1 MNKYSNIFHDISIL
15 NIRKIDETYPCKEI
29 KYRDLSNSYS
39 FLKFNNAYSEITERN
54 VIEHP
59 TSLEKEIFGQP
70 VDLLQ
75 KLNTK
80 EVSGNLHLDADAI
93 FRKGI
98 SRDYKKDMAPI
109 LKLKE
114 RVYEQLMR
122 EYEEVRHGEKGEITI
137 LPISFYCQSRTAQ
150 LGDIVNAV
158 KIMNKAFNLA
168 ISKLSQRAMW
178 RRVITCKRVTMLD
191 ENFNPFIHVLFY
203 IRDGAVSERFVAE
216 IMAVWASKIPAEY
229 EIRIAL
235 YSFNFEFL
243 CSLWRYFSSEE
254 GIEVSG
260 KAYPHEL
267 VLRKT
272 IFFGDVLMP
281 FPNVRLR
288 DYDKHE
294 PFRELSR
301 LMNRERK
308 TDARERYQR
317 IPKAEPR
324 KEYSKLKES
333 VINHKAYFLRIAKK
347 ANKINFTR
355 IIG

>member
-1 MNKYSNIFHDISIL
+1 MNEHSNLFHEISIL

-29 KYRDLSNSYS
+29 AYRDLSNSYS
-39 FLKFNNAYSEITERN
+39 FLIFDNAYSGVMELDVTK
-54 VIEHP
+54 HTTP
-59 TSLEKEIFGQP
+59 LKKEISGQP

-75 KLNTK
+75 KLNKK
-80 EVSGNLHLDADAI
+80 EATISSHSDADAI

-98 SRDYKKDMAPI
+98 SRGYKKDMAPI
-109 LKLKE
+109 LKMKE
-114 RVYEQLMR
+114 RAYEQLMQ
-122 EYEEVRHGEKGEITI
+122 EYEEVRRGEKGEITI
-137 LPISFYCQSRTAQ
+137 LPVSFYCHSRTAQ
-150 LGDIVNAV
+150 LGDIVNTV
-158 KIMNKAFNLA
+158 KIMNKAFNSA

-178 RRVITCKRVTMLD
+178 RRVISCKRVTMLD

-203 IRDGAVSERFVAE
+203 IRDGAVSERFVGE
-216 IMAVWASKIPAEY
+216 IMAVWASKIPAEH
-229 EIRIAL
+229 EIRIGL
-235 YSFNFEFL
+235 YSFSFEFL
-243 CSLWRYFSSEE
+243 RSLWRYFSSSES
-254 GIEVSG
+254 IEVSD

-281 FPNVRLR
+281 FPNVRLP

-308 TDARERYQR
+308 TDARERHQR

-324 KEYSKLKES
+324 KEYSKLRES
-333 VINHKAYFLRIAKK
+333 AINHKAYFLRIAKK
-347 ANKINFTR
+347 VNKINFTR

>member
-1 MNKYSNIFHDISIL
+1 MNNHSNIFHDISIL

-29 KYRDLSNSYS
+29 NYSNLSKSYS
-39 FLKFNNAYSEITERN
+39 FLTFNNAYSGMTELD
-54 VIEHP
+54 VIKHTAP
-59 TSLEKEIFGQP
+59 LEKEISGQP
-70 VDLLQ
+70 VDLLK
-75 KLNTK
+75 KLNAK
-80 EVSGNLHLDADAI
+80 EENGNLYSDADTI

-98 SRDYKKDMAPI
+98 SRDYKKDMLPM
-109 LKLKE
+109 LRLKE
-114 RVYEQLMR
+114 RVYEQLMQ
-122 EYEEVRHGEKGEITI
+122 EYEEVRSSEKGEITI
-137 LPISFYCQSRTAQ
+137 LPVSFYCQSSTTQ
-150 LGDIVNAV
+150 LGDIVNTV

-191 ENFNPFIHVLFY
+191 EDFNPFIHVLFY
-203 IRDGAVSERFVAE
+203 IRDGAVSERFVGE
-216 IMAVWASKIPAEY
+216 IMAVWASKISAEH
-229 EIRIAL
+229 EIRIGL

-243 CSLWRYFSSEE
+243 CSLWRYFSSSES
-254 GIEVSG
+254 IEVSD

-267 VLRKT
+267 ALRKT

-288 DYDKHE
+288 DYDKYE

-317 IPKAEPR
+317 TPKAEPR

-333 VINHKAYFLRIAKK
+333 AINHKEYFLRIAKK

-355 IIG
+355 ILG